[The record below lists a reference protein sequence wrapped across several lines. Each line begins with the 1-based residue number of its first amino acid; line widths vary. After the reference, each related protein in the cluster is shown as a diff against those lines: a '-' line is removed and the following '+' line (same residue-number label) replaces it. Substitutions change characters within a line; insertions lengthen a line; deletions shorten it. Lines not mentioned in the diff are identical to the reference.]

1 MSQSYTLQS
10 LIAWTFFYYL
20 SARSTVCLIQS
31 SYQNIQRVTHSKPPH
46 PSLYRNLASTTKSTT
61 FDNLTSLKKLVIKY
75 LELKSATVP
84 EVSTLNLLFTQEQ
97 SRSLV
102 DSSEDRRSRLATAST
117 KPRKIIATKNLYLRN
132 AYVVAEVLL
141 RPIGACEGC
150 ESAASFSGDQRE

>member
-1 MSQSYTLQS
+1 MDIFLLLEREVDGVSDTKLLPKHPKSNALKASSSKFVSQSG
-10 LIAWTFFYYL
+10 FYYE
-20 SARSTVCLIQS
+20 V
-31 SYQNIQRVTHSKPPH
+31 
-46 PSLYRNLASTTKSTT
+46 
-61 FDNLTSLKKLVIKY
+61 DNLTSLEKLVIKY